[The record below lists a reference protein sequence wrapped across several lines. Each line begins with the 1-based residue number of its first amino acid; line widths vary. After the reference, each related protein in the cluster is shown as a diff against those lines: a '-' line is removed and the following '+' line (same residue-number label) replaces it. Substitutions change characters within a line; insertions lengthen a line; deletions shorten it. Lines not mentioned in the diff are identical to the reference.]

1 VPVCEM
7 VLVAVRDGE
16 GVLVGVLRAEAVC
29 VRVPVRVLEGV

>member
-1 VPVCEM
+1 M

-29 VRVPVRVLEGV
+29 VRVPDRVFEGV